1 MGEYAEFIN
10 RYFPASSKIEND
22 EVLYQLICESNL
34 ISKIMLKYL
43 SLEVAYINEAKIIF
57 YRRFRDGVNKLL
69 IYLPLNEEIG
79 IHACMR
85 FSIEQFLKF
94 IYAIYFDKEPDE
106 ISKTGYRH
114 LKEDIKNNDLIPREV
129 KFELQKIYTYY
140 AEYSNDMHAK
150 EIDENEE
157 LISLGRI
164 IRTSNEYSS
173 RIENDLRNLLN
184 TSYTIMSEIFHIKYE
199 MLNASERIGIENLS
213 SRGRKKKIYKIL
225 EYDMQN

>member
-1 MGEYAEFIN
+1 M
-10 RYFPASSKIEND
+10 
-22 EVLYQLICESNL
+22 
-34 ISKIMLKYL
+34 
-43 SLEVAYINEAKIIF
+43 
-57 YRRFRDGVNKLL
+57 NKLL

-114 LKEDIKNNDLIPREV
+114 LKEDIRKNDLIPGEV

-140 AEYSNDMHAK
+140 AEYSNDIHAR

-157 LISLGRI
+157 IISLRRI
-164 IRTSNEYSS
+164 MRAGNEYSR
-173 RIENDLRNLLN
+173 RIENDLRNLLDI
-184 TSYTIMSEIFHIKYE
+184 SYTIINKIFHIKYE
-199 MLNASERIGIENLS
+199 MLNTSERINIENLS

-225 EYDMQN
+225 EYDMKN